1 MWGCCRY
8 QKRPEEMQCEVYIE
22 EVSEYSQ
29 MMLELLNELNVA
41 LNINIKKKK
50 TETDFN
56 ICDVEELEIVHHF
69 PTHHEFDDDVIDHPL
84 GETSSNPKIE
94 C

>member
-50 TETDFN
+50 N
-56 ICDVEELEIVHHF
+56 
-69 PTHHEFDDDVIDHPL
+69 
-84 GETSSNPKIE
+84 
-94 C
+94 